1 MSSVY
6 DILKNEYDIKFFD
19 ETNTFKIYKAFK
31 KIENKEVI
39 LKIIN
44 KNQLKLGDYDFLLEQ
59 IKNEEEI
66 NKLCECENIVNLIRK
81 FEIENNIIFEFEPYT
96 KNLMKYLKEK
106 GDLRRNI
113 DMFKNLVLSLAKSLK
128 TLQSKKV
135 MHRDIN
141 PNNVFLC
148 DNNNDIIKL
157 GNFGCSIYIKD
168 NQYDPIGTIVYSAPE
183 IIKNLKYDE
192 KCDLWSLGITL
203 YQLYFGILPYEEN
216 NQIATLNIIMKTIYN
231 PEQFNIKKTYIPTL
245 DNLFN
250 KLLKIDPKKRM
261 SYKEFFDCVFNDKFM
276 FINEEIKLKIEEQKK
291 QDDLNNRI
299 NEGLNLEEENL
310 KIINKV
316 KSFVGGNH
324 FPDTINYPQKEI
336 NEEEKYNNIIY
347 YDENIDDIK
356 NKKSIFSDSDIFE
369 KNTNGAFIL
378 CTNKISLNMVKEEI
392 IKNYKRDKRIAFN
405 LIISGKQF
413 NQIKKF
419 LEDNKEFDDCI
430 NNICIYCWKLK
441 DYINLKYTIPKLHN
455 DIYNRPSE
463 VVKFINKYSS
473 KDIKP
478 YPFTKLITYQDYL
491 DKYKY
496 RHLEISLFYG
506 DLTKDS
512 FDKYL
517 KEMESLINKEYQ
529 ENKIK
534 NKQLLLNSFAK
545 FDLNKDLE
553 ELDKLIIK
561 EYTKNTF
568 FADLNKWSM
577 DDFNLNLNESV
588 SYFTARLM
596 YSLNEY
602 AKKKNKYINEKR
614 TIFRGIKIPYTSLLE
629 YERAINKIIIFS
641 AFTSTS
647 EEEEF
652 ALNWASRK
660 DSKEL
665 FEANKLFSIIYY
677 ITNLYENEWISNGIN
692 VQELAQYKNEKEYV
706 FQPFSFYYVE
716 KVNINLKKYTA
727 DIYLKTIGKTE
738 ILEEKIRLGKII
750 EYNKEKNII
759 QIKNE

>member
-31 KIENKEVI
+31 KKEDKEVI

-148 DNNNDIIKL
+148 DNDIIKL

-378 CTNKISLNMVKEEI
+378 CTNKISLNMVKEEV

>member
-6 DILKNEYDIKFFD
+6 DILKNEYDINFLD

-31 KIENKEVI
+31 KKEDKEVI

-148 DNNNDIIKL
+148 DNDIIKL

>member
-6 DILKNEYDIKFFD
+6 DILKNEYDINFLD

-31 KIENKEVI
+31 KKEDKEVI

-81 FEIENNIIFEFEPYT
+81 FEIENNIIFEFESYT

-148 DNNNDIIKL
+148 DNDIIKL

-647 EEEEF
+647 EEKEF

>member
-6 DILKNEYDIKFFD
+6 DILKNEYDINFLD

-31 KIENKEVI
+31 KKEDKEVI

-148 DNNNDIIKL
+148 DNDIIKL

-378 CTNKISLNMVKEEI
+378 CTNKISLNMVKEEV

-534 NKQLLLNSFAK
+534 NKQLLINSFAK

>member
-6 DILKNEYDIKFFD
+6 DILKNEYDINFLD

-31 KIENKEVI
+31 KKEDKEVI

-148 DNNNDIIKL
+148 DNDIIKL

-378 CTNKISLNMVKEEI
+378 CTNKISLNMVKEEV

>member
-1 MSSVY
+1 
-6 DILKNEYDIKFFD
+6 
-19 ETNTFKIYKAFK
+19 
-31 KIENKEVI
+31 
-39 LKIIN
+39 
-44 KNQLKLGDYDFLLEQ
+44 
-59 IKNEEEI
+59 
-66 NKLCECENIVNLIRK
+66 
-81 FEIENNIIFEFEPYT
+81 
-96 KNLMKYLKEK
+96 
-106 GDLRRNI
+106 
-113 DMFKNLVLSLAKSLK
+113 
-128 TLQSKKV
+128 
-135 MHRDIN
+135 
-141 PNNVFLC
+141 
-148 DNNNDIIKL
+148 
-157 GNFGCSIYIKD
+157 
-168 NQYDPIGTIVYSAPE
+168 
-183 IIKNLKYDE
+183 
-192 KCDLWSLGITL
+192 
-203 YQLYFGILPYEEN
+203 
-216 NQIATLNIIMKTIYN
+216 
-231 PEQFNIKKTYIPTL
+231 
-245 DNLFN
+245 
-250 KLLKIDPKKRM
+250 M

-534 NKQLLLNSFAK
+534 NKQLLVNSFAK

-602 AKKKNKYINEKR
+602 AKKK
-614 TIFRGIKIPYTSLLE
+614 
-629 YERAINKIIIFS
+629 
-641 AFTSTS
+641 
-647 EEEEF
+647 
-652 ALNWASRK
+652 
-660 DSKEL
+660 
-665 FEANKLFSIIYY
+665 
-677 ITNLYENEWISNGIN
+677 
-692 VQELAQYKNEKEYV
+692 
-706 FQPFSFYYVE
+706 
-716 KVNINLKKYTA
+716 
-727 DIYLKTIGKTE
+727 
-738 ILEEKIRLGKII
+738 
-750 EYNKEKNII
+750 
-759 QIKNE
+759 

>member
-6 DILKNEYDIKFFD
+6 DILKNEYDINFLD

-31 KIENKEVI
+31 KKEDKEVI

-81 FEIENNIIFEFEPYT
+81 FEIENNIIFEFESYT

-148 DNNNDIIKL
+148 DNDIIKL

-378 CTNKISLNMVKEEI
+378 CTNKISLNMVKEEV